1 VARKPPGFAF
11 VEMEDK
17 RDAEDAV
24 SELDGTR
31 MCGNRVKVELSRGG
45 KNGRFAEG
53 FSGGARGGRSR
64 SRSPV
69 RGRSPPRRGR
79 SRSRSGGRRR
89 RSPSYRSMSRGRAD
103 KSRSRS
109 PAKKREARRGSRSRS
124 RSPPPRRAV
133 GSKSRSRS

>member
-53 FSGGARGGRSR
+53 FSGGSGARGGRSR

-69 RGRSPPRRGR
+69 RGRSPLRRGR
-79 SRSRSGGRRR
+79 SRSRSRGRKR

-109 PAKKREARRGSRSRS
+109 PVKKREARRGSRSRS
-124 RSPPPRRAV
+124 RWSP
-133 GSKSRSRS
+133 RSFTS